1 MLVTTLLAVCVSEAQ
16 RAASLAAALAFEGP
30 PTGTGRDS
38 LHDGD
43 KHKTA
48 AKGKKKGVRL
58 SSMIPTA
65 TSTTMHSVPGSNPD
79 PNSIPSLNQ
88 LITSFSPMGSNISS
102 SDGAITLKDLQ
113 NLKDLK
119 ELKDFKYLGVFEGK
133 DALGGG
139 GTGTGTGNGNENGTG
154 NGTFRPSEQIDRLPR
169 VTRHVLAG
177 LGVGVTVAMYT
188 VGVAARFAAG
198 TVVVVSEC
206 VGSSVGGGGG
216 GGGVS
221 GGGSGSS
228 AGNGAGSRSGGGARN
243 KHAVKRALG
252 AVRR

>member
-1 MLVTTLLAVCVSEAQ
+1 
-16 RAASLAAALAFEGP
+16 
-30 PTGTGRDS
+30 
-38 LHDGD
+38 
-43 KHKTA
+43 
-48 AKGKKKGVRL
+48 
-58 SSMIPTA
+58 
-65 TSTTMHSVPGSNPD
+65 
-79 PNSIPSLNQ
+79 
-88 LITSFSPMGSNISS
+88 MGSNISS

-216 GGGVS
+216 VS
-221 GGGSGSS
+221 GGGSGGGSGGSSSSS
-228 AGNGAGSRSGGGARN
+228 AGNGTGSRSGGGTRN
-243 KHAVKRALG
+243 KHAVRRALG